1 MGYSRYTLFTLAESV
16 RLEKFLHLLDNMNI
30 PHASEDFDVLT
41 WTEIWKRFE
50 KVNTVVLLTMEV
62 NMTIYLLMLAPLFY
76 TSNQE
81 NMSGYD
87 FDILTWRC
95 FFPLQ
100 LYKED
105 L

>member
-1 MGYSRYTLFTLAESV
+1 MGYSRYTLFNLAESV

-30 PHASEDFDVLT
+30 PYASEDFDVLT

-81 NMSGYD
+81 N
-87 FDILTWRC
+87 
-95 FFPLQ
+95 
-100 LYKED
+100 
-105 L
+105 

>member
-1 MGYSRYTLFTLAESV
+1 MGYSRYTLFTLAKSV

-30 PHASEDFDVLT
+30 PYASEDFDVLT

-81 NMSGYD
+81 N
-87 FDILTWRC
+87 
-95 FFPLQ
+95 
-100 LYKED
+100 
-105 L
+105 

>member
-30 PHASEDFDVLT
+30 PYASEDFDVLT

-62 NMTIYLLMLAPLFY
+62 NMTIDLLMLAPLFY

-81 NMSGYD
+81 N
-87 FDILTWRC
+87 
-95 FFPLQ
+95 
-100 LYKED
+100 
-105 L
+105 